1 MKQYWRVGTIRAL
14 MSLVLGMF
22 VLGRF
27 YYPYIPIL
35 QDLGLIGALV
45 LGASLT
51 FFFLGLGWLYD
62 AKANMWSA
70 KVQVQVERHPYY
82 YIPSYKDYA
91 FLYPLLFS
99 TMQTLGDV
107 IEKENLDTSAIQEL
121 MVYLNNFFSRL
132 PEKKDIVA
140 AMPKARDFLQSR
152 LSEERYDRGVP
163 LSFRLKRGFETQ
175 NLRLSWIQSL
185 TGMFQ
190 DALVFGI
197 LYVVILLPWLED
209 PIAQLLIGLFLI
221 SFPLYI
227 VLVALGWYY
236 DRRLQIW
243 SPDMVVKVERTP
255 YTFVP
260 SPRELLIDYP
270 FYYSFYTVM
279 REVFVKRGLDVT
291 SIERIMVYL
300 QTYMNLTAK
309 DEKDM
314 DTARK
319 LRAAFGPVFQN
330 QGVDEEL

>member
-1 MKQYWRVGTIRAL
+1 
-14 MSLVLGMF
+14 
-22 VLGRF
+22 
-27 YYPYIPIL
+27 
-35 QDLGLIGALV
+35 
-45 LGASLT
+45 
-51 FFFLGLGWLYD
+51 
-62 AKANMWSA
+62 
-70 KVQVQVERHPYY
+70 
-82 YIPSYKDYA
+82 
-91 FLYPLLFS
+91 PLLFT

-107 IEKENLDTSAIQEL
+107 IEKENLDTSAINEL
-121 MVYLNNFFSRL
+121 TVYLDNFFSRL
-132 PEKKDIVA
+132 PEKKDILA
-140 AMPKARDFLQSR
+140 AMPEARDFLKSKS
-152 LSEERYDRGVP
+152 SEELNDRGIP

-197 LYVVILLPWLED
+197 LYVVILLPLLKD

-221 SFPLYI
+221 SLPLYI

-260 SPRELLIDYP
+260 SPRDLLIDYP
-270 FYYSFYTVM
+270 FYYAFYTVM
-279 REVFVKRGLDVT
+279 REVFLKRGLDAT

-300 QTYMNLTAK
+300 QTYMNLTAE

-330 QGVDEEL
+330 RGVDEEL